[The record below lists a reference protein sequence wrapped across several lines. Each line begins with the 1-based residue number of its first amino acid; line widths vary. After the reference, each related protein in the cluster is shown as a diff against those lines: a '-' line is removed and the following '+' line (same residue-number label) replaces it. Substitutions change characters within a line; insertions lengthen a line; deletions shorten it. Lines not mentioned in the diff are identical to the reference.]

1 MRKAVRIVDTTLR
14 DGEQCPGITFS
25 IEDKIQLA
33 ALLDRAGI
41 YEIEA
46 GIYDAGTEGRNY
58 IGRIMENR
66 KKALISVWSMLN
78 PECVEQAARQKPD
91 LIHIGTPV
99 SYVQIYHKLKKNKKW
114 VEKTLQECT
123 QVAKDYG
130 IQVTVGLEDATRADM
145 SFMNHLIRLMEGWG
159 VETVRLADTVGILN
173 PMRARQ
179 MVQGLKETVSTK
191 IEVHE
196 HNDFGMAVANSI
208 VMATAGADLVDTTLC
223 GIGERAGNCDLYQFV
238 HGAGRKFDLD
248 VIPTEI
254 RQAEILLKEMMAGGR
269 NYDTTN
275 SI

>member
-33 ALLDRAGI
+33 ALLDRAGV

-46 GIYDAGTEGRNY
+46 GIYDAGTEGSNY

>member
-25 IEDKIQLA
+25 IEDKIRLA
-33 ALLDRAGI
+33 ALLDRAGV

-46 GIYDAGTEGRNY
+46 GIYDSGTEGRNY

-130 IQVTVGLEDATRADM
+130 IQVTVGLEDATRAEM

-159 VETVRLADTVGILN
+159 VETIRLADTVGILN
-173 PMRARQ
+173 PMAARQ